1 LYVGDE
7 PGRLSPEAEK
17 RLQVTEDEMTRTWR
31 LAMVF
36 VLGAMLG
43 VLPES
48 AHAGIQKLYVL
59 DCGQN
64 IGKDQSRWSPG
75 VNEGKPIEFS
85 DNCYLI
91 RHDKGLLLW
100 DTGIPDAVAGMPD
113 GMVVANGAITY
124 RRAKTLA
131 AQLAEIGVKP
141 ADVTYVAV
149 SHTHGDHVGNIALFP
164 SSTVLIQGAEYDWA
178 MAGPNKSAF
187 VATQTIKKLAGDH
200 DVFSDASVTIV
211 ATPGHTPGHQSLLV
225 NLPKT
230 GAIVLSGDAV
240 HFQDNWTLKRVP
252 SMNFNRDQTLA
263 SLQKIATILEE
274 RKAQL
279 WINHDK
285 AQSATLK
292 YAPSFYE

>member
-17 RLQVTEDEMTRTWR
+17 PLQVTEDEMTRTWL

-48 AHAGIQKLYVL
+48 AHAGIQKLHVL

-164 SSTVLIQGAEYDWA
+164 SSTVLIQGAEYD
-178 MAGPNKSAF
+178 
-187 VATQTIKKLAGDH
+187 
-200 DVFSDASVTIV
+200 
-211 ATPGHTPGHQSLLV
+211 
-225 NLPKT
+225 
-230 GAIVLSGDAV
+230 
-240 HFQDNWTLKRVP
+240 
-252 SMNFNRDQTLA
+252 
-263 SLQKIATILEE
+263 
-274 RKAQL
+274 
-279 WINHDK
+279 
-285 AQSATLK
+285 
-292 YAPSFYE
+292 